1 MDNEKAL
8 KARIMEILKNHD
20 QETKVIHQQIAAER
34 ASLEADLEDILSRS
48 YPSGGMSDTGVR
60 VQSSPDPDKK
70 MISMVVERDRRRNQ
84 ADEAINALEVQLRQ
98 IEAVKIH
105 IYSLDTQSKCV
116 LLTLYYPYRTY
127 DESAEILNMDRTT
140 VYRQRQA
147 AIKKLTK
154 RAKKSFED
162 NSNIN
167 SN

>member
-70 MISMVVERDRRRNQ
+70 MIGMVVERDRRRNQ
-84 ADEAINALEVQLRQ
+84 ADEAIKALEVQLRQ

-127 DESAEILNMDRTT
+127 IEAAGELDVEVSTIIRWRKKAIDRLIKRYGKTKPEI
-140 VYRQRQA
+140 
-147 AIKKLTK
+147 
-154 RAKKSFED
+154 S
-162 NSNIN
+162 
-167 SN
+167 

>member
-20 QETKVIHQQIAAER
+20 RETKVIHQQIAAER

-48 YPSGGMSDTGVR
+48 YPSGGTSDTGVR

-70 MISMVVERDRRRNQ
+70 MIGMVVERDRCKKR
-84 ADEAINALEVQLRQ
+84 ADEAIKSLEAQLRQ

-116 LLTLYYPYRTY
+116 LLTLYYPYKTY
-127 DESAEILNMDRTT
+127 EDAAFELNIDVSTVIRWRKTAINKLVKRYYKTT
-140 VYRQRQA
+140 
-147 AIKKLTK
+147 T
-154 RAKKSFED
+154 E
-162 NSNIN
+162 NICEQK
-167 SN
+167 